1 MTPKNEGAIK
11 PAGER
16 QVKISRWIS
25 GKSAESLQGLPELR
39 YSFGMTALTFLS
51 LDCHGYFAA
60 SV

>member
-11 PAGER
+11 PAVER
-16 QVKISRWIS
+16 QVKISRPIS
-25 GKSAESLQGLPELR
+25 GKLAVSLTGLPELH